1 MDNKKKTIVTLW
13 IGTTV
18 LLALFFFLPS
28 KADNYFL
35 SLRVLNN
42 EKKVVH
48 AQSAERMNVLRFF
61 RSDKDDIRMLKMLE
75 VRANDDGRWLV
86 VCAGL
91 VMLALN
97 TMACFL
103 YIFDMRPV
111 FIAGWMLGYL
121 LVACGF
127 VLQSYFS
134 VSP

>member
-1 MDNKKKTIVTLW
+1 MDNKKKTIITLW

-18 LLALFFFLPS
+18 LLVLFFFLPS

-42 EKKVVH
+42 ERKVVQ
-48 AQSAERMNVLRFF
+48 AQAVERTDPLRFF
-61 RSDKDDIRMLKMLE
+61 RGRKDDVRMLKMLE
-75 VRANDDGRWLV
+75 QRANDDGRWLIV
-86 VCAGL
+86 YMGL
-91 VMLALN
+91 VMLVLN

-111 FIAGWMLGYL
+111 FIAVWMLGYL
-121 LVACGF
+121 LVTCGF
-127 VLQSYFS
+127 VLQSYIS